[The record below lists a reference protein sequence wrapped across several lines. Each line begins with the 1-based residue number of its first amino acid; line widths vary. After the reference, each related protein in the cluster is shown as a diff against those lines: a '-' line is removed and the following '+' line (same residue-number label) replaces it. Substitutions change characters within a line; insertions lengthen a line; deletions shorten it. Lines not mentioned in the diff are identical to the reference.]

1 MNPYEEQYKQLLEKY
16 RVGDLTLNQFENAV
30 QSLRWQ
36 GIDHNWYCISSSGE
50 ILIWDDELKEWMA
63 IDEIETPVFK
73 QSEADDPPPSTFS
86 LGWLK
91 TLLIV
96 FGILFLLSSLVF
108 PAIRLFAGSATAEVT
123 TIEQHY
129 DDSGFRV
136 WDIHYTYV
144 VDGQSYQKEYQERTA
159 LQPQVS
165 VFDVKYMPFNASIHV
180 RTEQL
185 SWVTSGVALL
195 LGVACIVI
203 SSKIKRR
210 RIAIEP
216 F

>member
-16 RVGDLTLNQFENAV
+16 RVGDLTLTQFENAV

-36 GIDHNWYCISSSGE
+36 GIDHNWYCISPSGE

-63 IDEIETPVFK
+63 VDEIETIDSNQPEENDRL
-73 QSEADDPPPSTFS
+73 SPTFS

-96 FGILFLLSSLVF
+96 FGILFLLFSFVF
-108 PAIRLFAGSATAEVT
+108 PAIRLFAGSAAAEVT
-123 TIEQHY
+123 AIEQHY
-129 DDSGFRV
+129 DDAGFRV
-136 WDIHYTYV
+136 WDIHYVYV

-159 LQPQVS
+159 LKPQVS
-165 VFDVKYMPFNASIHV
+165 VFDIKYLPFNASIHI

-185 SWVTSGVALL
+185 SWVTSSIAFL
-195 LGVACIVI
+195 LGITCIVI

-210 RIAIEP
+210 QITIGP